1 MQDSYWLKRLETH
14 RAIAV
19 IRAPNFHVGVQMA
32 MAVAA
37 GGMRLIELTWNGN
50 EVPEIISELRSKL
63 PDCAIGT
70 GTILTA
76 KELIHAVNSGAQF
89 VFSPNTNI
97 PLIRVAKE
105 AETPV
110 IPGALSP
117 TEIIAAWQAGASCV
131 KVFPIS
137 AVGGT
142 SYIKSLRGP
151 LGQIPLIPTGGV
163 TLDNAL
169 DFIRSGAIA
178 VGLSGDLFPKDAIAA
193 GNWEAIAARS
203 RQLTQALAKWEN
215 GEI

>member
-32 MAVAA
+32 IAAAA
-37 GGMRLIELTWNGN
+37 GGIRLIELTWNGN
-50 EVPEIISELRSKL
+50 DVPEIISELRSKL

-70 GTILTA
+70 GTILA
-76 KELIHAVNSGAQF
+76 AEELIHAVNAGAQF
-89 VFSPNTNI
+89 IFSPNTNLPI
-97 PLIRVAKE
+97 IRVAKE
-105 AETPV
+105 TETPV

-131 KVFPIS
+131 KVFPIA
-137 AVGGT
+137 AVGGA
-142 SYIKSLRGP
+142 SYIKSLQGP

-163 TLDNAL
+163 TLNNAL

-178 VGLSGDLFPKDAIAA
+178 VGLSGDLFPQDAIAE
-193 GNWEAIAARS
+193 GNWEAITMRS
-203 RQLTQALAKWEN
+203 RQLTENLAKWEG
-215 GEI
+215 GEN